1 MRKLISA
8 RLAGNLLLGIY
19 GLLVIF
25 HILVL
30 AQIAPSSSVW
40 GGQVGDS
47 PKNLVALEATAIALT
62 AFFALIVVAKIGY
75 IRAGRLRG
83 AVNVLVWIVFAYSLL
98 NIAGNFASGAP
109 AERLVFG
116 PVSIVVAFLVFRLA
130 VER

>member
-1 MRKLISA
+1 MRRLISA

-30 AQIAPSSSVW
+30 AQVVPSSNVW
-40 GGQVGDS
+40 GGQIGES
-47 PKNLVALEATAIALT
+47 PENLVALETTAIALT
-62 AFFALIVVAKIGY
+62 AFFAVIVAAKIGY
-75 IRAGRLRG
+75 IKAGRLRG
-83 AVNVLVWIVFAYSLL
+83 AVNVLMWIVFAYSVL
-98 NIAGNFASGAP
+98 NIAGNLLSGAP

-130 VER
+130 VEK